1 VFLAAAGALVV
12 STAVAVIGAQIG
24 TIVLAR
30 VLKTV
35 AGIGF
40 LLIGLWTLIDRS

>member
-1 VFLAAAGALVV
+1 M
-12 STAVAVIGAQIG
+12 AVTVGAQIG
-24 TIVLAR
+24 TTVSAP

-40 LLIGLWTLIDRS
+40 LLVGLWTLIDRF